1 MSVTQVPLRP
11 IARGSQLKYWLALA
25 ALVIAAFLLARLGAG
40 QFKALEVDVVAAGKG
55 GLLTDVDGVMLEYTG
70 KTEDGTVFDTTDGRG
85 PAPMLVGQVVP
96 GFRQA
101 LLQMQEGGRYKVVIP
116 GRLAYGPNPPP
127 QSGLKPNA
135 DLYFD
140 VHVVQVVR
148 NAAILAA
155 QQQQRCSKCNSRCS
169 SKAPPRRRPVPRASK
184 TTADCAAR
192 LPPPPRR

>member
-25 ALVIAAFLLARLGAG
+25 ALVVAAFFLARLGAG
-40 QFKALEVDVVAAGKG
+40 SFKALQVDVVAAGKG
-55 GLLTDVDGVMLEYTG
+55 GPLTDVDGVLLEYTG
-70 KTEDGTVFDTTDGRG
+70 KTEDGTVFDSTEGRG

-96 GFRQA
+96 GFNQA
-101 LLQMQEGGRYKVVIP
+101 LKQMQEGGRYQVVIP

-148 NAAILAA
+148 NAAVLAA
-155 QQQQRCSKCNSRCS
+155 QQQQQMQAMQQQMQQGGG
-169 SKAPPRRRPVPRASK
+169 APPE
-184 TTADCAAR
+184 AAEGR
-192 LPPPPRR
+192 